1 MSVRNQVHIELA
13 LDPETQ
19 VGLCSMICD
28 VPYQQKLIFV
38 LSHNYTEVSC

>member
-1 MSVRNQVHIELA
+1 MSVRNQVHVELA

-19 VGLCSMICD
+19 DRCAMICD

-38 LSHNYTEVSC
+38 LSRNCTDVLC